1 MCGGCL
7 SAKTVKARCG
17 VFPAVS
23 LVFSVRRHALWIT
36 RSAGPPCAALVFP
49 RKQPRTNSARF
60 QRFCLFF
67 RMQTRTLD
75 YAQRRAASC
84 GACLSAESA
93 KVGFGALPAV
103 PLVFC
108 AHVILRV
115 ATQRWTFS
123 RSTARSDEFSKP
135 SPTFFPRDD
144 AYFGLRAIS
153 VCLMRRLFIR
163 RIR

>member
-67 RMQTRTLD
+67 PRACALWIANSAEPPCAALVYPRKQPRTNSARFQRFCLFFRMQTRTLD

-103 PLVFC
+103 PLVFLHAC
-108 AHVILRV
+108 N
-115 ATQRWTFS
+115 
-123 RSTARSDEFSKP
+123 P
-135 SPTFFPRDD
+135 
-144 AYFGLRAIS
+144 
-153 VCLMRRLFIR
+153 
-163 RIR
+163 